1 MNIDKRIATRQSY
14 GEKLAELGEKND
26 NIIVFDADV
35 AGATK
40 TSIFKKGVQHNGRY
54 TGAVQTAAKIKRNNI
69 NMQTHLIN

>member
-26 NIIVFDADV
+26 NIIVFDADL

-40 TSIFKKGVQHNGRY
+40 TSIFKKAFPNRFFDMGI
-54 TGAVQTAAKIKRNNI
+54 AE
-69 NMQTHLIN
+69 